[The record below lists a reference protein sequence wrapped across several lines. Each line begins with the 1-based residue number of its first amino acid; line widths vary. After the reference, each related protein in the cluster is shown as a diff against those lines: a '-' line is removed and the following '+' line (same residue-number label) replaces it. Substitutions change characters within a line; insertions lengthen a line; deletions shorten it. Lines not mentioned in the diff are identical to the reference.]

1 MPSKSNRWPKP
12 RGRYARWICRGCR
25 SRKIKCNL
33 PDLHEQDF
41 VPGALLQSPEKSCG
55 RCRTLGLECII
66 ERTTMGRPA
75 LKREKPPSQTPCN
88 APVTSAEIKD
98 YLVSEPN
105 NDHGTTGESQSLE
118 EEKLFRS
125 TVEYQYFFA
134 SVLAKDRAFGAGI
147 PRSIDPWTTPLVD
160 LVDLDMAMALDPHLT
175 WHKFFLPKLPSLPSI
190 RTRLQLFDK
199 DNTATNLLFA
209 LLSLIALDTRDTLTK
224 RHPTLRRNLQ
234 LALSSYSQEFI
245 FAPPT
250 HHDSITVCL
259 LLADYKPTAAAASQ
273 HVAHKSIK
281 STLYLGIA
289 SKVSQRMEI
298 LPAQLTLDFFPD
310 QSTPENTAECEVEL
324 ERQITDSLQGVKVL
338 SQDIVVDGL
347 LSEPVHA
354 FQGVLESLAPHIT
367 AYHKLLQQRR
377 CSVRLI
383 FQMQWATAGYVL
395 LDALKTMKHSWE
407 DAERLYH
414 AVEDIEEKC
423 LAQIEFTHWILEA
436 HANGDTTTTGSPEE
450 GENEK
455 EIEAARCILE
465 QRFHAIIG
473 RMYGLALLY
482 ISVMKSRH
490 APGNIPP
497 SGNGNGNSSGS
508 NSSTTTSPSTP
519 SSGTDRDP
527 EIHAHETI
535 RLGPDVSDAL
545 RNAPDETSE
554 LVVMFL
560 TRFGKGH
567 TEKALSILEMFV
579 KCTDMTLTGGS
590 SGNGTCNTVQIPFQP
605 PFRDIVLDIL
615 IFSKC
620 IVENN
625 NIHVRHLDGKM
636 KDNAEY
642 QMQVMGLVAERLES
656 VAVGAAA
663 GSGSSSKSV
672 QGAFAGGCVYAASVK
687 VMHGLLGFMAEL
699 KRRTSSAGNAG
710 QEALF
715 VVPGSTEGLAEGWN
729 LWPGDDA
736 GGSGAGDAGMFM
748 VDWTGLDLGI
758 DLGLGWAQ

>member
-1 MPSKSNRWPKP
+1 MQSKPNRWPKT

-33 PDLHEQDF
+33 PDLHEQDL
-41 VPGALLQSPEKSCG
+41 VPGTLLQSPEKSCE

-75 LKREKPPSQTPCN
+75 LKRGKPPSQTACN
-88 APVTSAEIKD
+88 PPVTSIVIKD
-98 YLVSEPN
+98 HLVSESN
-105 NDHGTTGESQSLE
+105 NDRGTTRESQSLD

-134 SVLAKDRAFGAGI
+134 SVLANDRAFGAGI

-160 LVDLDMAMALDPHLT
+160 LMDPDMAMALDHHLA

-190 RTRLQLFDK
+190 RTRLQLLDK

-209 LLSLIALDTRDTLTK
+209 LLSLIALDTTDTLTK
-224 RHPTLRRNLQ
+224 SHSSLRRNLQ

-273 HVAHKSIK
+273 HVAHKAIK
-281 STLYLGIA
+281 STLYLNIA
-289 SKVSQRMEI
+289 SKIAQRMEI
-298 LPAQLTLDFFPD
+298 LPAQLTLDFFFTD
-310 QSTPENTAECEVEL
+310 QSTPENTAECEVGL
-324 ERQITDSLQGVKVL
+324 ERQIADSLLGIKVL
-338 SQDIVVDGL
+338 SQDIVVDSL
-347 LSEPVHA
+347 ISEPVHA
-354 FQGVLESLAPHIT
+354 FQGVLDSLAPHIT
-367 AYHKLLQQRR
+367 AYHNLLQQRR

-383 FQMQWATAGYVL
+383 FQMQWATAGYML

-414 AVEDIEEKC
+414 AVEDIEE
-423 LAQIEFTHWILEA
+423 
-436 HANGDTTTTGSPEE
+436 

-455 EIEAARCILE
+455 EILAARCILE

-482 ISVMKSRH
+482 ISVMKSRNL
-490 APGNIPP
+490 PGNSPVND
-497 SGNGNGNSSGS
+497 NGNGNSIAN
-508 NSSTTTSPSTP
+508 NSSTTTSPSTTF
-519 SSGTDRDP
+519 SGTGRDP

-535 RLGPDVSDAL
+535 RLGPNVSDAL

-554 LVVMFL
+554 LMVMFL
-560 TRFGKGH
+560 TRFGKAH
-567 TEKALSILEMFV
+567 TEKALSILEMFI

-625 NIHVRHLDGKM
+625 NIHV
-636 KDNAEY
+636 
-642 QMQVMGLVAERLES
+642 MGLVAERLER

-663 GSGSSSKSV
+663 GSGSSKKSV
-672 QGAFAGGCVYAASVK
+672 QEAFAGGCVYAASVK
-687 VMHGLLGFMAEL
+687 VMHGLLGFMADL
-699 KRRTSSAGNAG
+699 KRRTSSAGDAG
-710 QEALF
+710 QKALL
-715 VVPGSTEGLAEGWN
+715 VVPGSTEGLAEGRD
-729 LWPGDDA
+729 LWPGDEA
-736 GGSGAGDAGMFM
+736 GGLGAGDAGGFM
-748 VDWTGLDLGI
+748 VDWTGIDLGI
-758 DLGLGWAQ
+758 DPGLGWVQ